1 MSAYLD
7 TNVLIRHITR
17 DDPTLAGRA
26 TRLFDRG
33 TALILTPVVFLETAF
48 VLRTVYGYPRE
59 LVARTLK
66 EVLALPAIATDSELL
81 ATALQ
86 LHVQRGCGLTDAVI
100 AAHALVD
107 GPPVVASFDRD
118 LDRVP
123 GLERLAP

>member
-1 MSAYLD
+1 VSAYVD

-17 DDPTLAGRA
+17 DDPALARRA
-26 TRLFDRG
+26 TRLLDHG
-33 TALILTPVVFLETAF
+33 TVLILTPVVFLETAY

-59 LVARTLK
+59 LIARILK
-66 EVLALPAIATDSELL
+66 EVLAMPSIATDSELL

-107 GPPVVASFDRD
+107 GPSVVASFDRG
-118 LDRVP
+118 LERVP

>member
-1 MSAYLD
+1 MSAYVD
-7 TNVLIRHITR
+7 ANVLIRHITR
-17 DDPTLAGRA
+17 DDPALARRA
-26 TRLFDRG
+26 TRLLDQG
-33 TALILTPVVFLETAF
+33 TVLILTPVVFLETAY

-59 LVARTLK
+59 LIARILK
-66 EVLALPAIATDSELL
+66 EVLAMPAIATDSELL

-100 AAHALVD
+100 AAHALVN
-107 GPPVVASFDRD
+107 GPPVVASFDRG